1 MFHKILIANRGEIA
15 IRIIRTCLE
24 MGVKTVAVYSAADRD
39 ALHVRLA
46 DEAVAIGPAPAHDSY
61 LNMAA
66 LITAAK
72 KTGAE
77 AIHPG
82 YGFLAENADFAE
94 LCAENGITFIGPS
107 PEAIRKMGDKDNAKR
122 TMSIAGVPVVPGS
135 DGLVTSVDEAV
146 ETAKRIGYPVLVKA
160 SAGGGGK
167 GMKEAKDEDELR
179 KVFPEARQEAAAAFG
194 CGDVYMERLIIG
206 PRHIEVQIAADNF
219 GSVLTLG
226 DRDCSIQRRHQKLLE
241 EAPAQGISDMLR
253 LRMKKAAIRAA
264 ETVGYSGVGT
274 VEFLVDH
281 NAFYFLEMNTRIQ
294 VEHPITERVTGVDIV
309 ALQLIA
315 AAGEPLPIW
324 QHDITVHGAAIECR
338 INAEDPNEGF
348 RPTPGRV
355 KFCHFPNGLGVRV
368 DSAMYSGMVIPP
380 YYDSLL
386 AKVIAWGATRDE
398 AIIRMKR
405 ALRELIVE
413 GVTTTADFQRGLIEN
428 PLFKKGGYDTS
439 FLSKI
444 SNLD

>member
-146 ETAKRIGYPVLVKA
+146 ETAKRIGYPVLVRPSYVLGGRAMCRLPPTISAASSRSATAIAPYSAATRSSSKRRPRRA
-160 SAGGGGK
+160 SATCC
-167 GMKEAKDEDELR
+167 AC
-179 KVFPEARQEAAAAFG
+179 A
-194 CGDVYMERLIIG
+194 
-206 PRHIEVQIAADNF
+206 
-219 GSVLTLG
+219 
-226 DRDCSIQRRHQKLLE
+226 
-241 EAPAQGISDMLR
+241 
-253 LRMKKAAIRAA
+253 
-264 ETVGYSGVGT
+264 
-274 VEFLVDH
+274 
-281 NAFYFLEMNTRIQ
+281 
-294 VEHPITERVTGVDIV
+294 
-309 ALQLIA
+309 
-315 AAGEPLPIW
+315 
-324 QHDITVHGAAIECR
+324 
-338 INAEDPNEGF
+338 
-348 RPTPGRV
+348 
-355 KFCHFPNGLGVRV
+355 
-368 DSAMYSGMVIPP
+368 
-380 YYDSLL
+380 
-386 AKVIAWGATRDE
+386 
-398 AIIRMKR
+398 
-405 ALRELIVE
+405 
-413 GVTTTADFQRGLIEN
+413 
-428 PLFKKGGYDTS
+428 
-439 FLSKI
+439 
-444 SNLD
+444 